1 MSLQSWRLATI
12 IIFVVFVFIILLLS
26 LAKPLKNKYFYACR
40 EDKLEKTEKR
50 KGARYNVYSVLGRSA
65 SFIDKYVIKTI
76 GKKKTLICDY
86 VNKYDFISYYI
97 LLFNKN
103 NDLMKIMEVKE
114 YNVSLCSKSIKL
126 PKKCV
131 NINVV
136 VNKYNDVDMNINL
149 KGEVSKAAVMTFSI
163 FESLALL
170 CFLFILRQILVEVI
184 CFNTKTIYIR
194 SEYDIYTIVLI
205 SVLSIINL
213 LVISNSLQKAYHL
226 KPTKVKKGRKAKAV

>member
-1 MSLQSWRLATI
+1 MSLQTWRLATI
-12 IIFVVFVFIILLLS
+12 IMLGVFVFIIFLLS
-26 LAKPLKNKYFYACR
+26 TTKPLKNKYFYACR

-50 KGARYNVYSVLGRSA
+50 KGARYKVYSVLGRSA
-65 SFIDKYVIKTI
+65 SFIDKYVIKSI

-136 VNKYNDVDMNINL
+136 VNKYNDVDMNVNL

-170 CFLFILRQILVEVI
+170 CFLFVLRQVLVEVI

-194 SEYDIYTIVLI
+194 SEYDIYTIVVI
-205 SVLSIINL
+205 SVLTFINL
-213 LVISNSLQKAYHL
+213 LVISNSLKKAYHL
-226 KPTKVKKGRKAKAV
+226 KPVKVKKGRKAV

>member
-1 MSLQSWRLATI
+1 MSLQSWRIATI
-12 IIFVVFVFIILLLS
+12 IILGVFVFIIFLLS
-26 LAKPLKNKYFYACR
+26 STKPLKNKYFYACR

-50 KGARYNVYSVLGRSA
+50 KGVRYNVYSVLGRSA
-65 SFIDKYVIKTI
+65 SFIDKYVIKAI

-86 VNKYDFISYYI
+86 VTKFDFISYYI

-114 YNVSLCSKSIKL
+114 YNVSLCSKPIKL

-136 VNKYNDVDMNINL
+136 VNKYNDVDMNVSL
-149 KGEVSKAAVMTFSI
+149 KGEVSKAAVMVFSVL
-163 FESLALL
+163 ESIALL

-184 CFNTKTIYIR
+184 CINTKTIYIR
-194 SEYDIYTIVLI
+194 SEYDIYTIVFI
-205 SVLSIINL
+205 SILSFINL
-213 LVISNSLQKAYHL
+213 LVISNSLKKAYNL
-226 KPTKVKKGRKAKAV
+226 KQVKVKKGRKAV